1 MLSIAIAREQPLF
14 YEGDGAYGYG
24 LWPSPV
30 ISVAT
35 LIHDAAGLL
44 RIPAAVNLYATPLI
58 FREDSFDAVTR
69 VRRGRLYRNPGTQPQ
84 RWHVQQ
90 HPAFAEEVGVSRD
103 HQGWLLKDLHGFVPE
118 TSLGQTRPS
127 LQRPLLA
134 IGILNAFTLWRVVD
148 VEHTV
153 NGEDFLTLRARNSF
167 GVLPELIEDAIPA
180 DSRVKAVQA
189 IEKVAE
195 AAYRAGPESV
205 VDRVRDAAQ
214 WCIGAYLA
222 SANRDEIIRH
232 EDLGQLTK
240 LIPVDRVVLKAVAQ
254 ALARLH
260 SRAKPN
266 EQARYDSR
274 PLVEGDAEFAL
285 VGLATVLRELGWAR

>member
-1 MLSIAIAREQPLF
+1 MLSIAIAREQPLI
-14 YEGDGAYGYG
+14 YEGDGTYGYG

-35 LIHDAAGLL
+35 LIYDAGGLL
-44 RIPAAVNLYATPLI
+44 RIPSAVNLYATPMI

-90 HPAFAEEVGVSRD
+90 HPAFTEEVGVARD
-103 HQGWLLKDLHGFVPE
+103 HQGWLLKELHGFVPE
-118 TSLGQTRPS
+118 TSLGQTQPS
-127 LQRPLLA
+127 SQRPLLA
-134 IGILNAFTLWRVVD
+134 IGTLNAFTLWRVVD

-153 NGEDFLTLRARNSF
+153 NGEDFLTLRARNSL
-167 GVLPELIEDAIPA
+167 GVLPELMEDAIPEE
-180 DSRVKAVQA
+180 SRVKAVQTV
-189 IEKVAE
+189 EKVAE

-205 VDRVRDAAQ
+205 VDRVRDAVQ
-214 WCIGAYLA
+214 WCIGAHLSSVNDDA
-222 SANRDEIIRH
+222 SMRH
-232 EDLGQLTK
+232 DDLGQLTRR
-240 LIPVDRVVLKAVAQ
+240 IPDDRVVLKAIAQ

-285 VGLATVLRELGWAR
+285 AGLATVLRELGWAR

>member
-1 MLSIAIAREQPLF
+1 
-14 YEGDGAYGYG
+14 
-24 LWPSPV
+24 
-30 ISVAT
+30 
-35 LIHDAAGLL
+35 
-44 RIPAAVNLYATPLI
+44 
-58 FREDSFDAVTR
+58 
-69 VRRGRLYRNPGTQPQ
+69 
-84 RWHVQQ
+84 
-90 HPAFAEEVGVSRD
+90 
-103 HQGWLLKDLHGFVPE
+103 LKDLHGFVPE

-153 NGEDFLTLRARNSF
+153 NGEDFLTVRARNSF